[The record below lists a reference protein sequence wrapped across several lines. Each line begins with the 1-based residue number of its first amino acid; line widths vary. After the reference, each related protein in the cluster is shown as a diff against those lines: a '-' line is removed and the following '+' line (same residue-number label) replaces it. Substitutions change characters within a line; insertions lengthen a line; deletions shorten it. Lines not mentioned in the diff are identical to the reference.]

1 MGLYMDVDIT
11 QYLRNPFIDL
21 AKHHTRLLSLTHLKK
36 MFQYKKVRIKYF
48 SSRNSNDKAIAIQN
62 KINKKSLN
70 ESDMKEI
77 NNLDITITKGALFS
91 EKKLKKTYITA
102 NGLKQFITA
111 YCTCLIGD
119 SSAHKS

>member
-1 MGLYMDVDIT
+1 
-11 QYLRNPFIDL
+11 
-21 AKHHTRLLSLTHLKK
+21 
-36 MFQYKKVRIKYF
+36 
-48 SSRNSNDKAIAIQN
+48 
-62 KINKKSLN
+62 
-70 ESDMKEI
+70 MKEI
-77 NNLDITITKGALFS
+77 NNLDITIIKGALFS